1 MSKRSNKLALDADG
15 VLLDY
20 NKTAARVWEREFNV
34 KLVPKD
40 LGAYHFKNQYHG
52 IDMEAPGHRE
62 RFRARFARE
71 GWNSMDALP
80 GVQEACELLVEHGF
94 ELHVVTSMPLEYEA
108 LRFENLKNLGLP
120 ITSVTGTGSHPYLNP
135 KAQALAKLAPVAF
148 VDDLLKNFQNVDGV
162 HLAYLHWDA
171 HDSPNLHQPHLKSLI
186 HSEHMDLL
194 SFAQYW
200 VREPEYGMTL

>member
-20 NKTAARVWEREFNV
+20 NKTAAKVWEREFNV

-108 LRFENLKNLGLP
+108 LRFENLKNLGL
-120 ITSVTGTGSHPYLNP
+120 I
-135 KAQALAKLAPVAF
+135 
-148 VDDLLKNFQNVDGV
+148 
-162 HLAYLHWDA
+162 
-171 HDSPNLHQPHLKSLI
+171 SLI
-186 HSEHMDLL
+186 PVPNFSNLGQDRDGIKLVIIFPEK
-194 SFAQYW
+194 FAIAFLDFKSI
-200 VREPEYGMTL
+200 EF